1 MMTKSLLVVIILAAL
16 SFSSKAFNVTF
27 RVDMNNMA
35 GFTTPEVNGT
45 FNNWCGNCAAMSDDN
60 GDGVWEIT
68 IQLDGGY
75 HEYKFSHDNW
85 TGQEMLTA
93 GTNCTVTNGQFTNR
107 FLNLNSDIT
116 LPVVCWQSCTSCAE
130 VPSSHSVTFQVDM
143 NFQQGF
149 NTPELNG
156 TFNNWCGN
164 CAQMN
169 DANGDGIWEITIQLF
184 EGTYEYKYSYD
195 NWGGA
200 EQLVPGSACTI
211 TNGQFTNRYLDVQE
225 DMILDV
231 VCWEDCAECVA
242 PTPFNATFN
251 LDLSNTSA
259 TSVEI
264 SGDFNDFCEG
274 CEPLTQGENG
284 IWSVTLP
291 LLQGVYEYY
300 FTLNSGAI
308 EENIEQSTCTVN
320 TPSGV
325 HRIITITESTTI
337 PLVCWEACT
346 DCSLGLIE
354 NSLATI
360 SVFPNPA
367 NEKININIPIQTA
380 GTIILK
386 NTSGQVIYL
395 NPILLLQENTINS
408 STLSNGVYFIEIIT
422 DLGTITEKIIINH

>member
-1 MMTKSLLVVIILAAL
+1 MIKYLSAISLFLLL
-16 SFSSKAFNVTF
+16 SIGSYAFNVTF
-27 RVDMNNMA
+27 RVDMNNMG

-45 FNNWCGNCAAMSDDN
+45 FNNWCGNCAPMTDDN

-130 VPSSHSVTFQVDM
+130 VPNSHSVTFQVDM
-143 NFQQGF
+143 NYVVGF

-169 DANGDGIWEITIQLF
+169 DANGDGVWEITIQLF

-195 NWGGA
+195 NWGGS
-200 EQLVPGSACTI
+200 EQLTPGSSCTV
-211 TNGQFTNRYLDVQE
+211 TNGQFTNRYLDVQD
-225 DMILDV
+225 DMIIDV
-231 VCWEDCAECVA
+231 ACWEECGECIP
-242 PTPFNATFN
+242 PTPMNVTFN
-251 LDLSNTSA
+251 LDLSNTAA

-264 SGDFNDFCEG
+264 AGDFNDFCDG

-284 IWSVTLP
+284 IWSVELP

-300 FTLNSGAI
+300 FTLNNGTVV
-308 EENIEQSTCTVN
+308 EDIEQSTCTVN
-320 TPSGV
+320 TPAGV
-325 HRIITITESTTI
+325 QRIITITESTVV

-346 DCSLGLIE
+346 DCSLGLLE
-354 NSLATI
+354 NELATI
-360 SVFPNPA
+360 SVYPNPA
-367 NEKININIPIQTA
+367 NEKISINVPQHTA
-380 GTIILK
+380 GSITLK
-386 NTSGQVIYL
+386 NTSGQVVYSNQIA
-395 NPILLLQENTINS
+395 LLQENTIDS
-408 STLSNGVYFIEIIT
+408 SALSNGVYFIEIIS
-422 DLGTITEKIIINH
+422 DLGTTTEKIIINH

>member
-1 MMTKSLLVVIILAAL
+1 MIKSLLTAL
-16 SFSSKAFNVTF
+16 SCIFIAIQSLAFNVTF
-27 RVDMNNMA
+27 RVDMNNMT
-35 GFTTPEVNGT
+35 GFNTPELNGT
-45 FNNWCGNCAAMSDDN
+45 FNNWCGNCAPMSDAN

-75 HEYKFSHDNW
+75 YEYKFSHDNW
-85 TGQEMLTA
+85 NGQEMLTA

-116 LPVVCWQSCTSCAE
+116 LPTVCWQSCLSCAE

-143 NFQQGF
+143 NYTQGF

-156 TFNNWCGN
+156 TFNTWCGN

-169 DANGDGIWEITIQLF
+169 DANGDGVWEITIQLF
-184 EGTYEYKYSYD
+184 AGIYEYKYSYD

-200 EQLVPGSACTI
+200 EQLEAGSSCTI
-211 TNGQFTNRYLDVQE
+211 TNGQFTNRYLDVQD
-225 DMILDV
+225 DMVIDI
-231 VCWEDCAECVA
+231 VCFEECSACVA
-242 PTPFNATFN
+242 PIPMDVTFN
-251 LDLSNTSA
+251 LALSNTAA

-264 SGDFNDFCEG
+264 AGDFNNFCNG

-284 IWSVTLP
+284 IWSTTIP

-300 FTLNSGAI
+300 FTLNNGAV

-320 TPSGV
+320 TQAGV
-325 HRIITITESTTI
+325 HRIITITESTNI

-346 DCSLGLIE
+346 DCSLGLSE
-354 NSLATI
+354 NALATI
-360 SVFPNPA
+360 SVYPNPA
-367 NEKININIPIQTA
+367 NEKISITIPQQTA

-386 NTSGQVIYL
+386 NTSGQVIYF
-395 NPILLLQENTINS
+395 NEIEPLQENAIDS
-408 STLSNGVYFIEIIT
+408 RSLANGVYFIEIT
-422 DLGTITEKIIINH
+422 SDLGTKIEKIIINH

>member
-1 MMTKSLLVVIILAAL
+1 MIKILLSISAFIVFTLQA
-16 SFSSKAFNVTF
+16 SAFNVTF
-27 RVDMNNMA
+27 RVDMNNMN
-35 GFTTPEVNGT
+35 GFNTPELNGT
-45 FNNWCGNCAAMSDDN
+45 FNNWCGNCAQMSDAN

-68 IQLDGGY
+68 VQLDGGY
-75 HEYKFSHDNW
+75 YEYKFSHDNW
-85 TGQEMLTA
+85 TGQEMLIA

-116 LPVVCWQSCTSCAE
+116 LPIVCWQSCLSCAE

-143 NFQQGF
+143 NYTQGF

-169 DANGDGIWEITIQLF
+169 DDNNDGVWEITIQLF
-184 EGTYEYKYSYD
+184 AGIYEYKYSYD

-200 EQLVPGSACTI
+200 EQLEAGSSCTI

-225 DMILDV
+225 DMVIDA
-231 VCWEDCAECVA
+231 VCFEECSECIP
-242 PTPFNATFN
+242 PTPMNVTFN
-251 LDLSNTSA
+251 LDLSNTAA

-264 SGDFNDFCEG
+264 AGDFNNFCDG

-284 IWSVTLP
+284 IWSTTIP

-300 FTLNSGAI
+300 FTLNNGTV

-320 TPSGV
+320 TPAGV

-346 DCSLGLIE
+346 DCSLGLSE
-354 NSLATI
+354 NALSTI
-360 SVFPNPA
+360 SIYPNPA
-367 NEKININIPIQTA
+367 NEKININIPKQTDGA
-380 GTIILK
+380 IIMK
-386 NTSGQVIYL
+386 NTSGQVVYSNEIG
-395 NPILLLQENTINS
+395 LLQENSIDS
-408 STLSNGVYFIEIIT
+408 KSLSNGVYFIEIT
-422 DLGTITEKIIINH
+422 SHLGTKTEKIIINH